1 MEPTNRATSLS
12 NGGDYPTLELR
23 AEDGAFVLF
32 DTDAA
37 DAVMHFDHC
46 RDADQLVAEL
56 QVQELHA
63 ALERWAPERVPTV
76 Y

>member
-1 MEPTNRATSLS
+1 M
-12 NGGDYPTLELR
+12 LEVR
-23 AEDGAFVLF
+23 GKNGAFVLF
-32 DTDAA
+32 DTDP
-37 DAVMHFDHC
+37 DQPVMRFEHR

-63 ALERWAPERVPTV
+63 ALERWNPDRASTV